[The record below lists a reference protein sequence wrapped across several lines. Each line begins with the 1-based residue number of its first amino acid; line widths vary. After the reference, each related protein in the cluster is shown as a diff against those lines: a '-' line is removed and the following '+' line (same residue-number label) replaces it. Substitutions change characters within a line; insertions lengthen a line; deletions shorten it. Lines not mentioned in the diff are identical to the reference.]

1 MANDKKKMMEFS
13 RRLEEQQVTRD
24 RRAADTSQINNRPST
39 DTQSQL
45 NRKLEE
51 LYQSDL
57 SVQKHS
63 DLINKTNHQT
73 VSYI

>member
-24 RRAADTSQINNRPST
+24 RRAADTSHINNRPSA
-39 DTQSQL
+39 DSQSQL

-57 SVQKHS
+57 SVQRHS

-73 VSYI
+73 VSDI

>member
-1 MANDKKKMMEFS
+1 MMEFS

-24 RRAADTSQINNRPST
+24 RRAADTRQINNRPSA
-39 DTQSQL
+39 DCQSQL

-57 SVQKHS
+57 SVQRHS

>member
-1 MANDKKKMMEFS
+1 MSNDKKKMMEFS
-13 RRLEEQQVTRD
+13 RRLEEQQVSRD
-24 RRAADTSQINNRPST
+24 RRAADTSHINNRPYADSH
-39 DTQSQL
+39 SQL

-57 SVQKHS
+57 SVQRHS

-73 VSYI
+73 VSDI